1 MYIDLL
7 YQQKQMLMYGSAID
21 KKKLYVNVKF

>member
-1 MYIDLL
+1 MYIELL
-7 YQQKQMLMYGSAID
+7 YQQKQMLMYGSVID